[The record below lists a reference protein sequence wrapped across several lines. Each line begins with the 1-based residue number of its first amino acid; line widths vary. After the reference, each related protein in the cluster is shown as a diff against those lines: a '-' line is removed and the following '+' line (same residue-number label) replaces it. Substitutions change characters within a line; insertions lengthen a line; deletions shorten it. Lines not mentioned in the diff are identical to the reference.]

1 MRLDSDNQTK
11 ALLIELRR
19 RRGRFSCVLCLRRW
33 TIGHAYCIC
42 LSGVFACVRQGLSV
56 CAVGVPCVHRHQRA
70 CPGVEPRCQRETRVS
85 TRVGYAVSKRIVV
98 SRLYDSDARTL
109 TRPDSRHRV
118 TRRETA
124 TRPRQ
129 RRRQSTRAT
138 PTRDSSTG
146 VRGRQ
151 DVEEKLCQC
160 AV

>member
-33 TIGHAYCIC
+33 TK
-42 LSGVFACVRQGLSV
+42 LVTLTVSV
-56 CAVGVPCVHRHQRA
+56 CPVCSRVCPGFVGVPSA
-70 CPGVEPRCQRETRVS
+70 CRVS
-85 TRVGYAVSKRIVV
+85 TDTREGLSRGGTQVPERDQSFNSCGLRYAVSKVV

-129 RRRQSTRAT
+129 RRRQSTDDARAT
-138 PTRDSSTG
+138 PFHQHSS
-146 VRGRQ
+146 RQ
-151 DVEEKLCQC
+151 ESED
-160 AV
+160 

>member
-85 TRVGYAVSKRIVV
+85 TRVGYAVSKSIVV

-109 TRPDSRHRV
+109 TYDTESHG
-118 TRRETA
+118 E
-124 TRPRQ
+124 RPRHETPK
-129 RRRQSTRAT
+129 RRRQSTHARHRDAT
-138 PTRDSSTG
+138 A
-146 VRGRQ
+146 RQ
-151 DVEEKLCQC
+151 ESEDVEEKLCQC